1 MKKVIFIIGAAI
13 FTTTAF
19 FLFRLGRKKKRL
31 TPIMTF
37 NDLYEDNNLDHSASG
52 TEVKIWN

>member
-1 MKKVIFIIGAAI
+1 MKKGLFLSAAV